1 MSINDVKSE
10 KFGYAHEL
18 VGRPVEFYQ
27 VGQRYA
33 GDVIR
38 FQEPV
43 GTDSQS
49 NIAIADPD
57 SLNGERY
64 QPLEATRFK

>member
-1 MSINDVKSE
+1 MSLNDVKNE
-10 KFGYAHEL
+10 KFGYAHAL
-18 VGRPVEFYQ
+18 VGHPVEFDQ
-27 VGQRYA
+27 EGQHYS
-33 GDVIR
+33 GDVVR
-38 FQEPV
+38 YQEPV

-57 SLNGERY
+57 SQNGERY

>member
-1 MSINDVKSE
+1 MSLHDVKNE

-18 VGRPVEFYQ
+18 VGRPVEFEQ
-27 VGQRYA
+27 EGQPHA

-38 FQEPV
+38 YQEPV

-64 QPLEATRFK
+64 NPLDATRFK